1 MTMVHTPDTQFT
13 NHART
18 QFDDMNNVIK
28 SMCTYTHIY
37 TRIRSHT
44 HTAFEW
50 RVLEKELSSHST
62 RAMIPREGDDRE
74 DRRGAVQAGGVGR

>member
-28 SMCTYTHIY
+28 VCVHILIY
-37 TRIRSHT
+37 ILEYDRILILRSNDQL
-44 HTAFEW
+44 W
-50 RVLEKELSSHST
+50 T
-62 RAMIPREGDDRE
+62 RAQWTNTCAP
-74 DRRGAVQAGGVGR
+74 V